1 MATGQEF
8 GFGFKLTLNDQ
19 LTNSLKTAAAGI
31 NQFSGQFNGF
41 ISLVKYA
48 TSALVG
54 FYATSRVI
62 QQIRQLLYF
71 GQDLEQKQVQLQA
84 LTGSLKEA
92 RGLFEFARKKA
103 EQLPFGSITEILGA
117 IKAMN
122 LFGFSAQKHFDAIA
136 GLAAVSGESLESVVY
151 NLNFFTQSGFA
162 RGLARMG
169 VNVKELQKAT
179 HGLRAGTDEFREATI
194 KFIGSQEKFKNAVSV
209 QRNTLAGLRDD
220 IQDVFEA
227 FKLDIIGLNKEGG
240 LLGGYKRFL
249 RQIRNFLV
257 EHKEGL
263 KQIAVS
269 IGRVLGGVFDIL
281 GQAFTRM
288 TKSFGGW
295 IDSTG
300 NMFKTNQD
308 LITQFLFWIGLIE
321 LRIEGIMKTAWE
333 WMNKIADALGGWKAV
348 SAGLAVMV
356 AGTGIATLGS
366 SMVTLASALGLSLG
380 PMALLAANLFIWSD
394 VVIQWQHLKKSMSD
408 MTWGEIAQSIG
419 YYSNLG
425 GLMESVKG
433 IPSAGKQSIT
443 PAESTAATERIH
455 EITIGTVHNH
465 YDNADP
471 NKAPAHATKM
481 IDSLKNKRGGE
492 QSNPSIRNRD

>member
-1 MATGQEF
+1 MAEGQEF
-8 GFGFKLTLNDQ
+8 GFGFKLTLTDE
-19 LTNSLKTAAAGI
+19 LTKGLTQAATGI

-48 TSALVG
+48 ASALVG
-54 FYATSRVI
+54 FYATSRSI

-103 EQLPFGSITEILGA
+103 EELPFGSVTEILGA
-117 IKAMN
+117 VKAMN

-194 KFIGSQEKFKNAVSV
+194 KFIGSQDKFKNAVGV

-220 IQDVFEA
+220 IHDVFEA
-227 FKLDIIGLNKEGG
+227 FKLDVIGLNKEDG

-257 EHKEGL
+257 EHKDGL

-300 NMFKTNQD
+300 NVFKTNQD
-308 LITQFLFWIGLIE
+308 LITQFLFWVGLIE
-321 LRIEGIMKTAWE
+321 LKVEGIIKKVWGWVT
-333 WMNKIADALGGWKAV
+333 KIVDALGGWKAV
-348 SAGLAVMV
+348 SAGMV
-356 AGTGIATLGS
+356 AFTASAGIL
-366 SMVTLASALGLSLG
+366 TLASSMHTLASMLGVSIG
-380 PMALLAANLFIWSD
+380 PMGLLAANLGVWSN
-394 VVIQWQHLKKSMSD
+394 VVIQWQRLDKVMAD
-408 MTWGEIAQSIG
+408 MTTEEKKQAVGIFAQD
-419 YYSNLG
+419 LFG
-425 GLMESVKG
+425 GAMNGGGGKVINTASEMAAAREKIQGNNDNSVKVGTMNFYGVKDAKDVPGHIAKG
-433 IPSAGKQSIT
+433 IDEKRT
-443 PAESTAATERIH
+443 
-455 EITIGTVHNH
+455 GTQ
-465 YDNADP
+465 
-471 NKAPAHATKM
+471 T
-481 IDSLKNKRGGE
+481 
-492 QSNPSIRNRD
+492 NPINRQR